1 MIKLSNKQRHRIL
14 EILMDD
20 AENPYVFQDL
30 TLEDIAHVYKKG
42 YMDAFKELQTYRFS
56 DLIKGYLTRC
66 KKLKE
71 SGKNFEGIDQ
81 LIEHLEQAIV
91 IITTDRKSKSKS

>member
-14 EILMDD
+14 EILSDD

-42 YMDAFKELQTYRFS
+42 YMDAFKELRTYRFS
-56 DLIKGYLTRC
+56 DLIKDYLTRC
-66 KKLKE
+66 KQLKE
-71 SGKNFEGIDQ
+71 SSKSFEKLDE
-81 LIEHLEQAIV
+81 LIEHLEQSV
-91 IITTDRKSKSKS
+91 DIITSNKK